1 MATRSRVALLADAK
15 PLLAVELLRLE
26 DALLLPDE
34 VVLLLE
40 AALLLLGAA
49 LPRLLEAALRPPPA
63 DVRLLDEELLL
74 RPEEEPPRADEE
86 RPPPEEAAPPS
97 FATLSRVALLAD
109 ARPRFDVL
117 LLAEAFEVDELLEED
132 FRAAERPPAAEAPSP
147 AALLRF

>member
-49 LPRLLEAALRPPPA
+49 LPRLLEAALRPPAA
-63 DVRLLDEELLL
+63 DVRLLDEELL
-74 RPEEEPPRADEE
+74 RPEEEPPRVDEE

-97 FATLSRVALLAD
+97 FATLSRVALLAE
-109 ARPRFDVL
+109 ARPRFEVL